1 SFSTPTGE
9 APLKLECKIR
19 RPGGSEVT
27 MPNGEG
33 EPSTVY
39 HFKPIDPTRA
49 DSPHVCEVDNDA
61 HLSRFIAAAPEC
73 YVPFRSTVTPKIDV
87 PKPAPK
93 APDPVPPPLADE
105 AAADKKAD
113 DDADTNNDGRIS

>member
-1 SFSTPTGE
+1 MGGFGRPSFSTHPGE

-33 EPSTVY
+33 EPDTTY

-49 DSPHVCEVDNDA
+49 DSPHVCEVDNDN
-61 HLSRFIAAAPEC
+61 HLSRFIAAAPET
-73 YVPFRSTVTPKIDV
+73 YVIFREG
-87 PKPAPK
+87 K
-93 APDPVPPPLADE
+93 APTLQAPNAPE
-105 AAADKKAD
+105 A
-113 DDADTNNDGRIS
+113 